1 MNIIVELVSPG
12 RFFKDAP
19 IHSLNECL
27 KKRGFE
33 VVFAADQADL
43 VRVVE
48 NNARL
53 AGVVID
59 WEDSPQELCQQ
70 IHDFNEYLPVFAFSS
85 SNSVTDA
92 TFQQLSLNVEF
103 FEYEISNAA
112 DIAVTI
118 SQKVEEYEKAVTP
131 PLTRALINFAKE
143 GKYTF
148 CTPGHMS
155 GTAFQHSPVGALF
168 YDFFGANT
176 FKADVSVSVGEL
188 GSLLDHSGP
197 HRDAEKY
204 IAETFNADRSYI
216 VTNGTSTANKIIGL
230 YSAPAGSTVLID
242 RNCHKSLTHL
252 MMMSNVIPI
261 YLRPTRNAYGILG
274 GIPQSEFKHETIEKR
289 VKETPNATWPVHAVV
304 TNSTYDGLFYNT
316 GFIKNTLDVKSIHF
330 DSAWVPYTNFS
341 PIYQGL
347 AGMSGGRT
355 EGKVIYE
362 TQSTHKLLAA
372 FSQASMIHV
381 KGEINEATFNEAF
394 MMHTSTSPFYPI
406 VASTETAAAMMRGNV
421 GRRLID
427 ESIDRAIRFRKEI
440 KRLREESDSWF
451 FDVWQPE
458 NIGTKECW
466 ELKPEDKWHGFRNI
480 DQEHM
485 YLDPIKVTLL
495 TPGLNGDGTMA
506 ERGIPASIV
515 SKYLDDRGVIVEKT
529 GPYNLLF
536 LFSFG
541 IDNTKAMGLLRELCN
556 FRRDYDRNLEIK
568 EAIPSLYKKDPSFY
582 DGMRLQELA
591 QGIHK
596 LIVEHDLPNM
606 MFHAFE
612 TLPKMVMPP
621 FEAFQRE
628 LNGEVEEVRIQ
639 DMQDKVN
646 ANMILPYPPGV
657 PLVMPGEMLTADNR
671 AVLDFM
677 LMLCEIGEHFPGFE
691 TDIHGAYRQPD
702 GSYTVKVLLVGRRTH
717 LLGSNVSAACSPIR
731 AVGCWKISAAFHSTR
746 TQSINPNLH

>member
-131 PLTRALINFAKE
+131 PLTRALMNFAKE

-421 GRRLID
+421 GHRLID

-485 YLDPIKVTLL
+485 FLGPIKVTLL

-612 TLPKMVMPP
+612 TLPKMVMTP
-621 FEAFQRE
+621 FDAFQRE

-702 GSYTVKVLLVGRRTH
+702 GSYTVKVL
-717 LLGSNVSAACSPIR
+717 
-731 AVGCWKISAAFHSTR
+731 KM
-746 TQSINPNLH
+746 

>member
-155 GTAFQHSPVGALF
+155 GTAFQHSPIGALF

-506 ERGIPASIV
+506 ERGM
-515 SKYLDDRGVIVEKT
+515 IVEKT

-612 TLPKMVMPP
+612 TLPKMVMTP

-702 GSYTVKVLLVGRRTH
+702 GSYTVKVL
-717 LLGSNVSAACSPIR
+717 
-731 AVGCWKISAAFHSTR
+731 KM
-746 TQSINPNLH
+746 

>member
-155 GTAFQHSPVGALF
+155 GTAFQHSPIGALF

-612 TLPKMVMPP
+612 TLPKMVMTP

-691 TDIHGAYRQPD
+691 TDIHGAYRQPY
-702 GSYTVKVLLVGRRTH
+702 GSYTVKVL
-717 LLGSNVSAACSPIR
+717 
-731 AVGCWKISAAFHSTR
+731 KM
-746 TQSINPNLH
+746 

>member
-155 GTAFQHSPVGALF
+155 GTAFQHSPIGALF

-406 VASTETAAAMMRGNV
+406 VSSTETAAAMMRGNV

-612 TLPKMVMPP
+612 TLPKMVMTP

-702 GSYTVKVLLVGRRTH
+702 GSYTVKVL
-717 LLGSNVSAACSPIR
+717 
-731 AVGCWKISAAFHSTR
+731 KM
-746 TQSINPNLH
+746 

>member
-155 GTAFQHSPVGALF
+155 GTAFQHSPIGALF

-394 MMHTSTSPFYPI
+394 MMH
-406 VASTETAAAMMRGNV
+406 GNV

-485 YLDPIKVTLL
+485 YLDPIKVMLL

-612 TLPKMVMPP
+612 TLPKMVMTP
-621 FEAFQRE
+621 FDAFQRE

-702 GSYTVKVLLVGRRTH
+702 GSYTVKVL
-717 LLGSNVSAACSPIR
+717 
-731 AVGCWKISAAFHSTR
+731 KM
-746 TQSINPNLH
+746 

>member
-1 MNIIVELVSPG
+1 
-12 RFFKDAP
+12 
-19 IHSLNECL
+19 
-27 KKRGFE
+27 
-33 VVFAADQADL
+33 
-43 VRVVE
+43 
-48 NNARL
+48 
-53 AGVVID
+53 
-59 WEDSPQELCQQ
+59 
-70 IHDFNEYLPVFAFSS
+70 
-85 SNSVTDA
+85 
-92 TFQQLSLNVEF
+92 
-103 FEYEISNAA
+103 
-112 DIAVTI
+112 
-118 SQKVEEYEKAVTP
+118 
-131 PLTRALINFAKE
+131 
-143 GKYTF
+143 
-148 CTPGHMS
+148 MS

-612 TLPKMVMPP
+612 TLPKMVMTP

-702 GSYTVKVLLVGRRTH
+702 GSYTVKVL
-717 LLGSNVSAACSPIR
+717 
-731 AVGCWKISAAFHSTR
+731 KM
-746 TQSINPNLH
+746 

>member
-155 GTAFQHSPVGALF
+155 GTAFQHSPIGALF

-596 LIVEHDLPNM
+596 LIGEHDLPNM

-612 TLPKMVMPP
+612 TLPKMVMTP

-702 GSYTVKVLLVGRRTH
+702 GSYTVKVL
-717 LLGSNVSAACSPIR
+717 
-731 AVGCWKISAAFHSTR
+731 KM
-746 TQSINPNLH
+746 

>member
-70 IHDFNEYLPVFAFSS
+70 IHDFNEYLPIFAFSS

-131 PLTRALINFAKE
+131 PLTRALMNFAKE

-155 GTAFQHSPVGALF
+155 GTAFQHSPIGALF

-612 TLPKMVMPP
+612 TLPKMVMTP
-621 FEAFQRE
+621 FDAFQRE

-702 GSYTVKVLLVGRRTH
+702 GSYTVKVL
-717 LLGSNVSAACSPIR
+717 
-731 AVGCWKISAAFHSTR
+731 KM
-746 TQSINPNLH
+746 

>member
-155 GTAFQHSPVGALF
+155 GTAFQHSPIGALF

-495 TPGLNGDGTMA
+495 TPGLNGGGTMA

-612 TLPKMVMPP
+612 TLPKMVMTP

-702 GSYTVKVLLVGRRTH
+702 GSYTVKVL
-717 LLGSNVSAACSPIR
+717 
-731 AVGCWKISAAFHSTR
+731 KM
-746 TQSINPNLH
+746 

>member
-155 GTAFQHSPVGALF
+155 GTAFQHSPIGALF

-381 KGEINEATFNEAF
+381 KGEINDATFNEAF

-612 TLPKMVMPP
+612 TLPKMVMTP

-702 GSYTVKVLLVGRRTH
+702 GSYTVKVL
-717 LLGSNVSAACSPIR
+717 
-731 AVGCWKISAAFHSTR
+731 KM
-746 TQSINPNLH
+746 

>member
-1 MNIIVELVSPG
+1 MNIIVELVSPS

-155 GTAFQHSPVGALF
+155 GTAFQHSPIGALF

-612 TLPKMVMPP
+612 TLPKMVMTP

-702 GSYTVKVLLVGRRTH
+702 GSYTVKVL
-717 LLGSNVSAACSPIR
+717 
-731 AVGCWKISAAFHSTR
+731 KM
-746 TQSINPNLH
+746 

>member
-118 SQKVEEYEKAVTP
+118 TQKVEEYEKAVTP

-612 TLPKMVMPP
+612 TLPKMVMTP
-621 FEAFQRE
+621 FDAFQRE

-702 GSYTVKVLLVGRRTH
+702 GSYTVKVL
-717 LLGSNVSAACSPIR
+717 
-731 AVGCWKISAAFHSTR
+731 KM
-746 TQSINPNLH
+746 

>member
-1 MNIIVELVSPG
+1 MNNIVELVSPG

-118 SQKVEEYEKAVTP
+118 TQKVEEYEKAVTP

-702 GSYTVKVLLVGRRTH
+702 GSYTVKVL
-717 LLGSNVSAACSPIR
+717 
-731 AVGCWKISAAFHSTR
+731 KM
-746 TQSINPNLH
+746 

>member
-330 DSAWVPYTNFS
+330 DSAWVPYANFS

-702 GSYTVKVLLVGRRTH
+702 GSYTVKVL
-717 LLGSNVSAACSPIR
+717 
-731 AVGCWKISAAFHSTR
+731 KM
-746 TQSINPNLH
+746 

>member
-155 GTAFQHSPVGALF
+155 GTAFQHSPIGALF

-427 ESIDRAIRFRKEI
+427 ESIDRSIRFRKEI

-612 TLPKMVMPP
+612 TLPKMVMTP
-621 FEAFQRE
+621 FDAFQRE

-702 GSYTVKVLLVGRRTH
+702 GSYTVKVL
-717 LLGSNVSAACSPIR
+717 
-731 AVGCWKISAAFHSTR
+731 KM
-746 TQSINPNLH
+746 

>member
-48 NNARL
+48 NNVRL

-70 IHDFNEYLPVFAFSS
+70 IHDFNEYLPIFAFSS

-155 GTAFQHSPVGALF
+155 GTAFQHSPIGALF

-612 TLPKMVMPP
+612 TLPKMVMTP
-621 FEAFQRE
+621 FDAFQRE

-702 GSYTVKVLLVGRRTH
+702 GSYTVKVL
-717 LLGSNVSAACSPIR
+717 
-731 AVGCWKISAAFHSTR
+731 KM
-746 TQSINPNLH
+746 

>member
-118 SQKVEEYEKAVTP
+118 TQKVEEYEKAVTP

-582 DGMRLQELA
+582 DGLRLQELA

-702 GSYTVKVLLVGRRTH
+702 GSYTVKVL
-717 LLGSNVSAACSPIR
+717 
-731 AVGCWKISAAFHSTR
+731 KM
-746 TQSINPNLH
+746 

>member
-131 PLTRALINFAKE
+131 PLTRALMNFAKE

-421 GRRLID
+421 GHRLID

-458 NIGTKECW
+458 NTGTKECW

-612 TLPKMVMPP
+612 TLPKMVMTP
-621 FEAFQRE
+621 FDAFQRE

-702 GSYTVKVLLVGRRTH
+702 GSYTVKVL
-717 LLGSNVSAACSPIR
+717 
-731 AVGCWKISAAFHSTR
+731 KM
-746 TQSINPNLH
+746 

>member
-70 IHDFNEYLPVFAFSS
+70 IHDFNEYLPIFAFSS

-155 GTAFQHSPVGALF
+155 GTAFQHSPIGALF

-536 LFSFG
+536 IFSFG

-612 TLPKMVMPP
+612 TLPKMVMTP
-621 FEAFQRE
+621 FDAFQRE

-702 GSYTVKVLLVGRRTH
+702 GSYTVKVL
-717 LLGSNVSAACSPIR
+717 
-731 AVGCWKISAAFHSTR
+731 KM
-746 TQSINPNLH
+746 

>member
-131 PLTRALINFAKE
+131 PLTRALMNFAKE

-155 GTAFQHSPVGALF
+155 GTAFQHSPVGTLF

-421 GRRLID
+421 GHRLID

-612 TLPKMVMPP
+612 TLPKMVMTP
-621 FEAFQRE
+621 FDAFQRE

-702 GSYTVKVLLVGRRTH
+702 GSYTVKVL
-717 LLGSNVSAACSPIR
+717 
-731 AVGCWKISAAFHSTR
+731 KM
-746 TQSINPNLH
+746 

>member
-131 PLTRALINFAKE
+131 PLTRALMNFAKE

-394 MMHTSTSPFYPI
+394 MMYTSTSPFYPI

-421 GRRLID
+421 GHRLID

-612 TLPKMVMPP
+612 TLPKMVMTP
-621 FEAFQRE
+621 FDAFQRE

-702 GSYTVKVLLVGRRTH
+702 GSYTVKVL
-717 LLGSNVSAACSPIR
+717 
-731 AVGCWKISAAFHSTR
+731 KM
-746 TQSINPNLH
+746 

>member
-131 PLTRALINFAKE
+131 PLTRALMNFAKE

-330 DSAWVPYTNFS
+330 DSAWVPYTHFS

-421 GRRLID
+421 GHRLID

-612 TLPKMVMPP
+612 TLPKMVMTP
-621 FEAFQRE
+621 FDAFQRE

-702 GSYTVKVLLVGRRTH
+702 GSYTVKVL
-717 LLGSNVSAACSPIR
+717 
-731 AVGCWKISAAFHSTR
+731 KM
-746 TQSINPNLH
+746 

>member
-118 SQKVEEYEKAVTP
+118 TQKVEEYEKAVTP

-168 YDFFGANT
+168 YDFFDANT

-702 GSYTVKVLLVGRRTH
+702 GSYTVKVL
-717 LLGSNVSAACSPIR
+717 
-731 AVGCWKISAAFHSTR
+731 KM
-746 TQSINPNLH
+746 

>member
-118 SQKVEEYEKAVTP
+118 TQKVEEYEKAVTP

-230 YSAPAGSTVLID
+230 YSAPAGSTVLND

-702 GSYTVKVLLVGRRTH
+702 GSYTVKVL
-717 LLGSNVSAACSPIR
+717 
-731 AVGCWKISAAFHSTR
+731 KM
-746 TQSINPNLH
+746 

>member
-131 PLTRALINFAKE
+131 PLTRALMNFAKE

-406 VASTETAAAMMRGNV
+406 VASTETAAATMRGNV
-421 GRRLID
+421 GHRLID

-612 TLPKMVMPP
+612 TLPKMVMTP
-621 FEAFQRE
+621 FDAFQRE

-702 GSYTVKVLLVGRRTH
+702 GSYTVKVL
-717 LLGSNVSAACSPIR
+717 
-731 AVGCWKISAAFHSTR
+731 KM
-746 TQSINPNLH
+746 

>member
-118 SQKVEEYEKAVTP
+118 TQKVEEYEKAVTP

-606 MFHAFE
+606 LFHAFE

-702 GSYTVKVLLVGRRTH
+702 GSYTVKVL
-717 LLGSNVSAACSPIR
+717 
-731 AVGCWKISAAFHSTR
+731 KM
-746 TQSINPNLH
+746 

>member
-118 SQKVEEYEKAVTP
+118 TQKVEEYEKAVTP

-155 GTAFQHSPVGALF
+155 GTAFQHSPVGASF

-702 GSYTVKVLLVGRRTH
+702 GSYTVKVL
-717 LLGSNVSAACSPIR
+717 
-731 AVGCWKISAAFHSTR
+731 KM
-746 TQSINPNLH
+746 

>member
-155 GTAFQHSPVGALF
+155 GTAFQHSPIGALF

-612 TLPKMVMPP
+612 TLPKMVMTP

-646 ANMILPYPPGV
+646 ANMILPYPPEV

-702 GSYTVKVLLVGRRTH
+702 GSYTVKVL
-717 LLGSNVSAACSPIR
+717 
-731 AVGCWKISAAFHSTR
+731 KM
-746 TQSINPNLH
+746 

>member
-131 PLTRALINFAKE
+131 PLTRALMNFAKE

-274 GIPQSEFKHETIEKR
+274 GIQQSEFKHETIEKR

-421 GRRLID
+421 GHRLID

-612 TLPKMVMPP
+612 TLPKMVMTP
-621 FEAFQRE
+621 FDAFQRE

-702 GSYTVKVLLVGRRTH
+702 GSYTVKVL
-717 LLGSNVSAACSPIR
+717 
-731 AVGCWKISAAFHSTR
+731 KM
-746 TQSINPNLH
+746 

>member
-118 SQKVEEYEKAVTP
+118 TQKVEEYEKAVTP

-529 GPYNLLF
+529 GPYHLLF

-702 GSYTVKVLLVGRRTH
+702 GSYTVKVL
-717 LLGSNVSAACSPIR
+717 
-731 AVGCWKISAAFHSTR
+731 KM
-746 TQSINPNLH
+746 

>member
-155 GTAFQHSPVGALF
+155 GTAFQHSPIGALF

-495 TPGLNGDGTMA
+495 TPGLNGDATMA

-612 TLPKMVMPP
+612 TLPKMVMTP

-702 GSYTVKVLLVGRRTH
+702 GSYTVKVL
-717 LLGSNVSAACSPIR
+717 
-731 AVGCWKISAAFHSTR
+731 KM
-746 TQSINPNLH
+746 

>member
-155 GTAFQHSPVGALF
+155 GTAFQHSPIGALF

-421 GRRLID
+421 GHRLID

-702 GSYTVKVLLVGRRTH
+702 GSYTVKVL
-717 LLGSNVSAACSPIR
+717 
-731 AVGCWKISAAFHSTR
+731 KM
-746 TQSINPNLH
+746 

>member
-19 IHSLNECL
+19 INSLNECL

-118 SQKVEEYEKAVTP
+118 TQKVEEYEKAVTP

-702 GSYTVKVLLVGRRTH
+702 GSYTVKVL
-717 LLGSNVSAACSPIR
+717 
-731 AVGCWKISAAFHSTR
+731 KM
-746 TQSINPNLH
+746 

>member
-155 GTAFQHSPVGALF
+155 GTAFQHSPIGALF

-440 KRLREESDSWF
+440 KRLHEESDSWF

-612 TLPKMVMPP
+612 TLPKMVMTP
-621 FEAFQRE
+621 FDAFQRE

-702 GSYTVKVLLVGRRTH
+702 GSYTVKVL
-717 LLGSNVSAACSPIR
+717 
-731 AVGCWKISAAFHSTR
+731 KM
-746 TQSINPNLH
+746 

>member
-85 SNSVTDA
+85 SNSVMDA

-118 SQKVEEYEKAVTP
+118 TQKVEEYEKAVTP

-702 GSYTVKVLLVGRRTH
+702 GSYTVKVL
-717 LLGSNVSAACSPIR
+717 
-731 AVGCWKISAAFHSTR
+731 KM
-746 TQSINPNLH
+746 

>member
-70 IHDFNEYLPVFAFSS
+70 IHDFNEYLPIFAFSS

-155 GTAFQHSPVGALF
+155 GTAFQHSPIGALF

-204 IAETFNADRSYI
+204 IAETFNADRSYL

-612 TLPKMVMPP
+612 TLPKMVMTP
-621 FEAFQRE
+621 FDAFQRE

-702 GSYTVKVLLVGRRTH
+702 GSYTVKVL
-717 LLGSNVSAACSPIR
+717 
-731 AVGCWKISAAFHSTR
+731 KM
-746 TQSINPNLH
+746 